1 VSGLEKKAGSL
12 SSATEIH
19 QIELH
24 RHQIDTSVA
33 TGLTAVRMGAGRR
46 QERGW
51 TLAAS
56 PGIRARGAPVVSSG
70 REGGAL
76 AVGGQ
81 RRGRVLLPWS
91 CPRRRQPST
100 PAASEQRRGKKEK
113 GIRLPPQMAR
123 PLPRGSALGGIHR
136 RRASRRSAPHE
147 CGAAGRRG
155 LVPPH
160 GAPPAPL
167 PFSPSHA
174 TAAWTGSS
182 SLLLMAAR
190 WRPWQW
196 EMAPSPT
203 AEEARRRHWAATDE
217 CKCFCRASVGAGGT
231 RGEWKTLYTQG
242 KCQFASP
249 KWLVLLDSV

>member
-1 VSGLEKKAGSL
+1 
-12 SSATEIH
+12 
-19 QIELH
+19 
-24 RHQIDTSVA
+24 
-33 TGLTAVRMGAGRR
+33 M
-46 QERGW
+46 
-51 TLAAS
+51 LAAS
-56 PGIRARGAPVVSSG
+56 PGIRAREHQWSARGGRAELWRSEDSVVAAFSYRGAARAAVNRRPLPHPSG
-70 REGGAL
+70 E
-76 AVGGQ
+76 
-81 RRGRVLLPWS
+81 
-91 CPRRRQPST
+91 
-100 PAASEQRRGKKEK
+100 EEKEK
-113 GIRLPPQMAR
+113 GIRPPPQMAR